1 MQKEFLRGKV
11 ALILDEQRL
20 VINIGM
26 ERGVSVGDRFVI
38 FEDGQEI
45 DDPNSQQSLGR
56 LELVKAQVEAVHVQE
71 KMSLVMP
78 TKTATSTQTTVLSAT
93 LAKTAS
99 TGTTDIHRD
108 RLNVQVDQIA
118 GLPQINS
125 AIAVGDSVRS
135 IAAVESSMAGVV
147 R

>member
-78 TKTATSTQTTVLSAT
+78 TKKETSTQTTVLSAT